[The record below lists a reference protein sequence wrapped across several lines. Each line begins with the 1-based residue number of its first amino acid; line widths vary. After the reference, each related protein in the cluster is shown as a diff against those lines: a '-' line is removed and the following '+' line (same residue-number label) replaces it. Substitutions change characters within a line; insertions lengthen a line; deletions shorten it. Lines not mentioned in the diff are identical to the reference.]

1 MFEFNVGDKVVY
13 TNRFYTCVSKKGE
26 VVGIEHS
33 VWNNSYDIKLESGSI
48 VTAREDELF
57 LIKNKKVKMNDEK
70 EKVKMNNEEKELKK
84 DVEILLGIYLNNRDM
99 NKKEIK
105 RFSER
110 HFDIIEKQNAKR
122 TLKRRGK

>member
-1 MFEFNVGDKVVY
+1 MFKFNIGDKVVY
-13 TNRFYTCVSKKGE
+13 TDKCNKSYSMKGE
-26 VVGIEHS
+26 VIS
-33 VWNNSYDIKLESGSI
+33 VNRIAFDDIYDVKLENGSVVI
-48 VTAREDELF
+48 AMKDELF
-57 LIKNKKVKMNDEK
+57 LIKNKKVKTNNEK